1 MGIDKSLSHDEYVK
15 QYSTRKIN
23 SAMQLQQSINTEMQ
37 VHGSTLWG
45 LFNGVTHYVN
55 HKKSVPNRAFG
66 RDESLIVGGGAKL
79 ANKAY
84 NMIDKFAATL

>member
-1 MGIDKSLSHDEYVK
+1 ME
-15 QYSTRKIN
+15 
-23 SAMQLQQSINTEMQ
+23 LQQSINTEMQ